1 MRAWFKTGTPWIWL
15 NAGAIALCLVMVI
28 GVLGLIL
35 VQGGSHFWPADLQTV
50 QAKQAD
56 GSEKTLLA
64 ELVRTE
70 EVSAAVLK
78 DSGVKLDDG
87 QLVYPRH
94 LLKVGNRDLYGRDF
108 AWFLDRDLANW
119 QQPVAATV
127 IERREWGHFF
137 GFPQK
142 LLEHGKVVAEGDALW
157 AELVKRIERANDIHD
172 DITAIEK
179 NHIWP
184 INQKTEKTMDG
195 NKASRLSLLGRR
207 H

>member
-28 GVLGLIL
+28 GVLSLIA

-70 EVSAAVLK
+70 EVSAVVLK

-87 QLVYPRH
+87 
-94 LLKVGNRDLYGRDF
+94 
-108 AWFLDRDLANW
+108 
-119 QQPVAATV
+119 
-127 IERREWGHFF
+127 
-137 GFPQK
+137 
-142 LLEHGKVVAEGDALW
+142 
-157 AELVKRIERANDIHD
+157 
-172 DITAIEK
+172 
-179 NHIWP
+179 
-184 INQKTEKTMDG
+184 
-195 NKASRLSLLGRR
+195 S
-207 H
+207 